1 MKNRFI
7 ILCLVFWSSL
17 NFGLSQTTPLPNAH
31 AHNDYEH
38 ERALL
43 DALENGF
50 TSVEADIY
58 LIDGEL
64 YVYHDRPE
72 TIDPNRTLEKL
83 YLEPLSKVVEK
94 NNGEVYQGYEGFFH
108 LMIDF
113 KTDGESTY
121 HVLKAQLKKYEDILS
136 RVVNG
141 KREIEKPVLV
151 FISGSR
157 PIETILS
164 EPISLAT
171 LDGRPN
177 DLGKGISTE
186 KMPVISQNYWS
197 ISNWN
202 GEGAIDETNKKKLR
216 EVIDKAH
223 AEGKKVRFWAIPDHI
238 NTWKTMM
245 DLGVDFI
252 NTDKLSEFKKFS
264 LEDNR

>member
-1 MKNRFI
+1 MILRFI
-7 ILCLVFWSSL
+7 LVLIISIFSVRSL
-17 NFGLSQTTPLPNAH
+17 AQTQPLPNAH

-38 ERALL
+38 ERPLL

-50 TSVEADIY
+50 TSVEADVY

-72 TIDPNRTLEKL
+72 NIDPTRTLKKL
-83 YLEPLSKVVEK
+83 YLEPLSRIAEK
-94 NNGEVYQGYEGFFH
+94 NNGEIYQGYEGFFH

-113 KTDGESTY
+113 KTDRESTY
-121 HVLKAQLKKYEDILS
+121 QVLKAQLKKYEDILS

-202 GEGAIDETNKKKLR
+202 GDGTIDEINKKKLS

-238 NTWKTMM
+238 NTWKTLM